1 MSEPTAPTKRPTREE
16 WVAIYLSL
24 TEDQRQRLDRLV
36 RCFTAK
42 NEEAKS

>member
-1 MSEPTAPTKRPTREE
+1 MSETKRPTFEE
-16 WVAIYLSL
+16 WVAIYKSL
-24 TEDQRQRLDRLV
+24 TEEERQKLDRLV